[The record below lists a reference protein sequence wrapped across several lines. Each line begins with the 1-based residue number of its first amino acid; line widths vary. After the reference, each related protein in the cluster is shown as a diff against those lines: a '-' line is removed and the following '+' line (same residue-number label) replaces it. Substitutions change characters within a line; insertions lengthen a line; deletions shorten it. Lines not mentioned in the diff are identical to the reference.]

1 MYTWFSGKTY
11 SGEWKEGCM
20 EGLGEFYWPNGSL
33 YRGHYEK
40 DLKHGK
46 GEMIWSLHKR
56 FRGSWAYGV
65 KHGYGE
71 LIEIEPKDPENKEK
85 KCIVR
90 VKGAL
95 FNKNEMKQVFF

>member
-1 MYTWFSGKTY
+1 MD
-11 SGEWKEGCM
+11 
-20 EGLGEFYWPNGSL
+20 GLGEFYWPNGSL
-33 YRGHYEK
+33 YRGQYEK

-56 FRGSWAYGV
+56 FRGTWAYGM

-71 LIEIEPKDPENKEK
+71 MIEIETKDKDDKESK
-85 KCIVR
+85 SVVR

-95 FNKNEMKQVFF
+95 FNKNEIGHVFF